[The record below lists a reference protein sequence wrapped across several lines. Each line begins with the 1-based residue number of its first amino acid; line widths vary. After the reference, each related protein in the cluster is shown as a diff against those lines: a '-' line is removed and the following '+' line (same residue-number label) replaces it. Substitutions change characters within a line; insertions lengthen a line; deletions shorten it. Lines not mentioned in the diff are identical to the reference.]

1 MNICI
6 GYKEYPKPD
15 FFQGPT
21 YIIFKEQSKIKNHK
35 YPEDKE
41 DPDEELCY
49 DVVQFPPIKVRQFPP
64 PKPNRKVS
72 DHGAFSEPKKKKKTE
87 EDHHAPIFDIKTEKK
102 KSNKFWKE
110 N

>member
-35 YPEDKE
+35 YPDDRE

-64 PKPNRKVS
+64 PKPNRKTS
-72 DHGAFSEPKKKKKTE
+72 DHGPL
-87 EDHHAPIFDIKTEKK
+87 
-102 KSNKFWKE
+102 
-110 N
+110 